1 MKSLQEVTAAAVAI
15 RDEINK
21 NANSALRIGT
31 EFIEIVEW
39 LTYFSNKLTRRR
51 YRAYLTQKSTTDPQV
66 VGLYE
71 NTLNAGKVK
80 WERNFAGEYIMRVE
94 NEVFSLSLNNIIINA
109 TANSG
114 TVNIGAHVRDKKTL
128 VFQSGN
134 PSQLADDIFNCYVDI
149 EIFD

>member
-1 MKSLQEVTAAAVAI
+1 MKSLQDVTAAAVAI

-21 NANSALRIGT
+21 NANSAIRIGT

-39 LTYFSNKLTRRR
+39 LSYFSNKLTRRR
-51 YRAYLTQKSTTDPQV
+51 YRAYLTQANTADPQV

-71 NTLNAGKVK
+71 NTLNAGKVV
-80 WERNFAGEYIMRVE
+80 WRREFAGEYIMRVE
-94 NEVFSLSLNNIIINA
+94 KEVFSFNKIIINA
-109 TANSG
+109 TANYG
-114 TVNIGAHVRDKKTL
+114 NVNIGANVIDAKTL